1 MAERRMFAKTIIDS
15 DAFLDMP
22 LSSQALYFHLSMRAD
37 DEGFINNPKKIQ
49 RMIGAS
55 EDDLRVLLAKKFII
69 AFESGVVV
77 VKHWLIH
84 NYIRNDRYKP
94 TVYCEEKS
102 RLTVKDNKAYSLE
115 SDNTQEVYQTDTN
128 GIPTVSKRDTQDSIG
143 KDRIELGKDSI
154 ERERAG
160 AHAHAREETPVDEKN
175 RYGIYNNVIL
185 KDEERD
191 ALMNEFPDSYQ
202 DKIDNLSM
210 YMKSKGT
217 LYRDHYATIMKW
229 AREDANKQKEHPK
242 NIYTRQGS
250 AKDLANFNKML
261 DEMNERMKE
270 ARNDV

>member
-229 AREDANKQKEHPK
+229 AREDANKQKEQPK
-242 NIYTRQGS
+242 NIYARQGS
-250 AKDLANFNKML
+250 AEDLANFNKML

-270 ARNDV
+270 ARNDI